1 MFPHKTVCVTQ
12 PEHSR
17 QADVFVVVELRN
29 PLQTSPGEP
38 ASSARLTLHDSKTN
52 LTSSLLFYPKS
63 EKGNT
68 AFGMSPVAIVVQMI
82 PWEVR
87 TREGTLFH
95 PPEELRIIRHR
106 QVATRALSDAHV
118 NSELAT
124 GPDTWTR
131 ASAPRQPPI

>member
-1 MFPHKTVCVTQ
+1 M
-12 PEHSR
+12 
-17 QADVFVVVELRN
+17 
-29 PLQTSPGEP
+29 
-38 ASSARLTLHDSKTN
+38 KTN
-52 LTSSLLFYPKS
+52 QFNIVKHNHYNVKKKVTSSLLFYPKS

-131 ASAPRQPPI
+131 ASAPRQPLPANQPGQLNAKAGHLKHIPADVS